1 MNFLKNYYPLVL
13 SFFDMLCFLV
23 LWFSRSKIEGLY
35 VGLWPITILTFTLV
49 FDQIQNQYKGK

>member
-13 SFFDMLCFLV
+13 SFFDMLYFLV